1 QVQQPETEEEAAEIR
16 RGEEGT
22 RALRRPADDTHHPVP
37 APRRKREE
45 RTCLEG
51 VDDEESPEELIAA
64 AKPRHAWIVEGAF
77 QRRVRP
83 RGGEPPE
90 PLRRTLGRPLHVARA
105 EERAPAEAR
114 VREPIGARPS
124 GPRGPAPLEAAVR
137 RARDPAR
144 PRGAVARASPRRR
157 GGAKRLARGKGRRP
171 PRDAPCFPRRTRP
184 AQGPGRRP
192 GARSPRTRSCPR
204 RADSRE
210 ASDGRRDPGRRA
222 RSCGEARPGR
232 RA

>member
-1 QVQQPETEEEAAEIR
+1 
-16 RGEEGT
+16 
-22 RALRRPADDTHHPVP
+22 
-37 APRRKREE
+37 
-45 RTCLEG
+45 
-51 VDDEESPEELIAA
+51 AA

-144 PRGAVARASPRRR
+144 PRGAVSHASPSRRGAPAGPRRGAGWAREAATRESARPRRR
-157 GGAKRLARGKGRRP
+157 RGAKRRARGKGRKP
-171 PRDAPCFPRRTRP
+171 PRDAPRAGLRSTPRRQES
-184 AQGPGRRP
+184 AD
-192 GARSPRTRSCPR
+192 ALLSVPRGL
-204 RADSRE
+204 SR
-210 ASDGRRDPGRRA
+210 GV
-222 RSCGEARPGR
+222 
-232 RA
+232 